1 MGRPHTER
9 LGDAI
14 AEVLTQADLSKSELA
29 RRLRVRGFKVDPSI
43 VGKWTRGQKV
53 PPEPLNVIPAIEEEA
68 GVRRGTI
75 FELAGYVSDGR
86 GLTVEEAIA
95 RDPNLTPDNRAF
107 VLRVY
112 RFATQ
117 DSAALVK

>member
-1 MGRPHTER
+1 MAKPAYER
-9 LGDAI
+9 VGAAFRTAYKAAGLRQVDIADALGVNQSSVSRWANGLEPIEIEYFPKID
-14 AEVLTQADLSKSELA
+14 ELC
-29 RRLRVRGFKVDPSI
+29 
-43 VGKWTRGQKV
+43 GQ
-53 PPEPLNVIPAIEEEA
+53 PL
-68 GVRRGTI
+68 GYLLD
-75 FELAGYVSDGR
+75 LAGYVSRDP
-86 GLTVEEAIA
+86 LTVEEAIA